1 MTTIPNAGLLRVALV
16 VDAAM
21 SGASGLL
28 LAAATGPVAQ
38 ATALPAGLLGT
49 CGWFFLAY
57 AGALAWLARRAAVP
71 GRVVGVLAAGNLAW
85 AGGCV
90 AVPALGLVA
99 PAGLGIALLAA
110 QGLAVSAFAAM
121 YAVALRRADGGA

>member
-1 MTTIPNAGLLRVALV
+1 MTTIPNTGQLRVALV

-28 LAAATGPVAQ
+28 LAAATGPVVQ
-38 ATALPAGLLGT
+38 ATALPAGLLAA

-71 GRVVGVLAAGNLAW
+71 GRVVGVLAGGNLAW
-85 AGGCV
+85 AGGGG
-90 AVPALGLVA
+90 PGGGQ
-99 PAGLGIALLAA
+99 PWPGGGAA
-110 QGLAVSAFAAM
+110 SRCLRWAWCRPRASASRC
-121 YAVALRRADGGA
+121 LRRRGWR